1 MTASKTDLNPK
12 VYRVLLGRTLP
23 TVIHSEEQNQRYIE
37 ILAGLDSREE
47 LSPEERELA
56 GLLTVLIENFE
67 AEHYALNASTPV
79 SMLQFLMDQH
89 DLKQMDL
96 LDVFGTDSAI
106 SQVLGGKREF
116 SREHIRRLAKRFDV
130 SPELFFAV

>member
-23 TVIHSEEQNQRYIE
+23 TVIHSEEQNERYIE

-79 SMLQFLMDQH
+79 SMLRFLMDQH
-89 DLKQMDL
+89 DLKQKDL
-96 LDVFGTDSAI
+96 LDVFGTESAI